1 MKAEELKEKLHH
13 DNVVIIDVRMKD
25 DGYDTGEAAYK
36 AGHIPGAIFLDVE
49 KDVTGEG
56 TFLPEPQSFI
66 EKLGALG
73 VSEEDHVILYDQG
86 NHRAASKVWIALYQI
101 GHQHVYIVNGGF
113 MSWKAKQYEQSTD
126 METKVATSYEA
137 NIRQESVMSL
147 AEVKKLLEQH
157 AITLIDSRNC
167 ERYSGQSE
175 PKYKKAGHIPG
186 AVNYETKNVIDKHG
200 KIKDKKA
207 LEEHFKGID
216 TNEYVVVSC
225 GSGNSAAVSM
235 VALLEAGY
243 ENVALFPG
251 GFSEWIEDEN
261 NQVETEPSKPKNDKS

>member
-13 DNVVIIDVRMKD
+13 DNVVVIDVRTKD

-36 AGHIPGAIFLDVE
+36 AAHIPGAIFLDVK

-56 TFLPEPQSFI
+56 TFLPEPQSFA

-73 VSEEDHVILYDQG
+73 VSEKDNIVLYDQG
-86 NHRAASKVWIALYQI
+86 NHRAASKVYIALYQI
-101 GHQHVYIVNGGF
+101 GHQHDYILNGGF
-113 MSWKAKQYEQSTD
+113 MSWKEKQYEQSTD
-126 METKVATSYEA
+126 IEAKTATSYEA
-137 NIRQESVMSL
+137 NIRKDSVLSL
-147 AEVKKLLEQH
+147 ENVKKQLEQH
-157 AITLIDSRNC
+157 AITLIDSRNF
-167 ERYSGQSE
+167 ERYSGQFE
-175 PKYKKAGHIPG
+175 PKYKMAGHIPG
-186 AVNYETKNVIDKHG
+186 AVNYETRNVLDEHG
-200 KIKDKKA
+200 KMKDKEA

-216 TNEYVVVSC
+216 TNEHVVVSC

-235 VALLEAGY
+235 VALIEAGY

-261 NQVETEPSKPKNDKS
+261 NQVETEPSKPKNHKS